1 MWYNKFIMTLSSAKN
16 YSSCKEWKDAYWKK
30 ILKSEKLLNRLI
42 TANEKR
48 DLIIRA
54 AVTEKL
60 LAGESYLNI
69 SKELWVSSQ
78 TISGIKKAL
87 NKEYKSYQE
96 RNKIGGKKVYSP
108 GPKRKPKFKHAGD
121 IGFYRRTKYGKV
133 WIPF

>member
-1 MWYNKFIMTLSSAKN
+1 MVLPSAKN
-16 YSSCKEWKDAYWKK
+16 YSSRKEWEDACWKK

-42 TANEKR
+42 TANEKH

-78 TISGIKKAL
+78 TISGIKQTL

-96 RNKIGGKKVYSP
+96 RNKIAGKKKIYSP
-108 GPKRKPKFKHAGD
+108 GPKRKPKFEHAGEM
-121 IGFYRRTKYGKV
+121 GFYRRTKYGKV